1 MKLNNINELKIGM
14 KIWFYS
20 KYGDLESGKILKLKP
35 NHFPTNYHKEIGE
48 SFDEITTTHPNYP
61 NNPRMMMSICAKQ
74 TIIYTSKPNDN
85 EFIDERVEFSSD
97 CINDDCD
104 GTINV
109 WGWCDDDGLLV
120 KFDYQECNTCDFNQG
135 S

>member
-1 MKLNNINELKIGM
+1 MKINNPNELKIGM

-20 KYGDLESGKILKLKP
+20 KYGDLESGTILKL
-35 NHFPTNYHKEIGE
+35 NLNYFTSEYHKEIGE
-48 SFDEITTTHPNYP
+48 SFDSVIITHPNYP
-61 NNPRMMMSICAKQ
+61 DNRNISKSICAKQ
-74 TIIYTSKPNDN
+74 TQIYLDIPED

-104 GTINV
+104 GTINGL
-109 WGWCDDDGLLV
+109 GWCDDDGVLV